1 MPNRLG
7 LGERSEIVAVPQVQ
21 DAAGRWKTASHVRQA
36 KRWRARASYVGHDGV
51 FHRVDGFGRK
61 RADAVASCER
71 RLDLGLRDY
80 EGGLTPTTLLV
91 AAGEQWLEHISRD
104 GSGKSQRT
112 ISDYTHS
119 FRRHIDVDGSSIRG
133 LTLEQA
139 NDPQRL
145 RLFLER
151 MADARGPGAATTC
164 KSVLSG
170 ILGYAVGNG
179 VVPMNAARQ
188 ISRPR
193 SKVPKVKVRDRTRA
207 MTKHERDAAVA
218 YADARCQELGLD
230 PRTRRTR
237 EATADLVA
245 FMAGTGVRIDE
256 ARSLRWSDVDLLAT
270 RVVVR
275 GTKSESATRALN
287 VPGWLA
293 TRLQAR
299 ASRVGTEG
307 FVFASP
313 GVVGNDHKWE
323 QSNSASAVRAVLDG
337 SGLTWAVP
345 HTFRRTVASLLHQAG
360 IPLVQIAD
368 QLGHAD
374 PSMTAR
380 VYLGRDLKGDK
391 SKLADV
397 L

>member
-1 MPNRLG
+1 MPNKLG
-7 LGERSEIVAVPQVQ
+7 LGERSEIVAVPQTQ
-21 DAAGRWKTASHVRQA
+21 DAHGNWKTAPHARQA

-51 FHRVDGFGRK
+51 FRRVEGFGKK
-61 RADAVASCER
+61 RAEAVSSCER

-80 EGGLTPTTLLV
+80 ESGLTPTTLLV
-91 AAGEQWLEHISRD
+91 MAGEQWLEHISRD
-104 GSGKSQRT
+104 GSGKSERT
-112 ISDYTHS
+112 ISDYTNS
-119 FRRHIDVDGSSIRG
+119 FRRHVDAEGSSIRG

-151 MADARGPGAATTC
+151 MADARGAGAATTC

-170 ILGYAVGNG
+170 IFSYAVSNG
-179 VVPMNAARQ
+179 VLPMNAARQ
-188 ISRPR
+188 VPRPR
-193 SKVPKVKVRDRTRA
+193 SKVPKPQVRDRTRA
-207 MTKHERDAAVA
+207 MTKEERDDVVA
-218 YADARCQELGLD
+218 YAAERCREPGLD
-230 PRTRRTR
+230 PRTRRSR
-237 EATADLVA
+237 QVAADLVA

-256 ARSLRWSDVDLLAT
+256 ARSLRWSDVELSIG
-270 RVVVR
+270 RVVVH

-287 VPGWLA
+287 LPTWLVES
-293 TRLQAR
+293 LEAR
-299 ASRVGTEG
+299 ASRVGTDG

-313 GVVGNDHKWE
+313 GVAGNDRKWE

-337 SGLTWAVP
+337 FGFTWAVP

-391 SKLADV
+391 TKLADV